1 MRSRTLILK
10 IAVVAS
16 ATAAMLG
23 AGIAGVRAEPPDP
36 LAPPS
41 GIVSVS
47 VDAPHPLAP
56 PSGIVSPGYRPARA
70 ELLGSIE
77 SSRTTC
83 TGRRSVSTT
92 RQSHRRT
99 SLPGTQAR

>member
-23 AGIAGVRAEPPDP
+23 AGIAGVEADPPD
-36 LAPPS
+36 
-41 GIVSVS
+41 
-47 VDAPHPLAP
+47 PLAP

-70 ELLGSIE
+70 ELLGSME

-83 TGRRSVSTT
+83 AGRRSVSTT
-92 RQSHRRT
+92 RQSHRRAST
-99 SLPGTQAR
+99 PGTHAR